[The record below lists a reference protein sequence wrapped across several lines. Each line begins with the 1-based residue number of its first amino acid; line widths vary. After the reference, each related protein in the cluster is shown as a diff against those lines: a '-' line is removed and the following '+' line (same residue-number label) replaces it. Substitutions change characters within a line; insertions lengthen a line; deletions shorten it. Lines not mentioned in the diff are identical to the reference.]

1 MNCTFQGV
9 HFSSLTVK
17 EAWLSTLDH
26 TQLRL
31 CFILPRLKQLM
42 LNDIIF
48 HPYTE
53 SVLKCTMLSNSHWNQ
68 LLHIIFDCPALDLG
82 ACGKGLAL
90 QSCLMFMLLL
100 LSLPSAPMQFAAS
113 FQSQVTLIYLCQ
125 QEIMSVPFLILGWQA
140 GYTEHRDVWCA
151 SWLYLIHTETYHLSD
166 TDPESWE
173 TNWRQKISEGSTSTA
188 RNAHTTSENF

>member
-26 TQLRL
+26 AQLRL

-42 LNDIIF
+42 LNHIIF

-53 SVLKCTMLSNSHWNQ
+53 SVLKCTMLSNSHRNQ
-68 LLHIIFDCPALDLG
+68 LLHIIFWLPSFRFR
-82 ACGKGLAL
+82 GLWQRPGFAV
-90 QSCLMFMLLL
+90 MPDVHVLL